1 MEGEYY
7 MKLKSI
13 YYIAI
18 AALALVFSVHS
29 ADAQQHNNQQPIYQG
44 LVAPGG
50 GSSGTA
56 NRQQAPSGYS
66 GLTSGGQGSSVRG
79 GLLNGGS
86 NPYVK
91 TGNRVMSAA
100 EKKRLEDLRRKQI
113 LEGNVMP
120 KKTLEQKFNASPE
133 KLARIK
139 NLRERRARDLQKRQ
153 ALIAEKRAKAQ
164 RAQQFRQS
172 GSIALP

>member
-1 MEGEYY
+1 
-7 MKLKSI
+7 
-13 YYIAI
+13 
-18 AALALVFSVHS
+18 
-29 ADAQQHNNQQPIYQG
+29 
-44 LVAPGG
+44 
-50 GSSGTA
+50 
-56 NRQQAPSGYS
+56 
-66 GLTSGGQGSSVRG
+66 
-79 GLLNGGS
+79 
-86 NPYVK
+86 
-91 TGNRVMSAA
+91 MSAA

-139 NLRERRARDLQKRQ
+139 NLRERRAQDLQKRQ